1 MELNFLIVIIEKNM
15 KNYLLGIF
23 SITILLISCNNDNE
37 ATEINDF
44 KGVYKIKSIESSM
57 KVDLNNDNLASKDYL
72 QEIASNLIFVHG
84 QYVNMGYEKDLKRN
98 YAEVRPTKLKNT
110 NTKFLDIKFPLPR
123 IDSLF
128 QGNDTYKKYYK
139 EHEIIST
146 ALIYKLT
153 NNNNVDI
160 ESDPFDEFQ
169 YHKINNFII
178 NRVNKIEFEIKF
190 DKKLYDFSNNKW
202 VLANL
207 TARYERIGD

>member
-1 MELNFLIVIIEKNM
+1 M
-15 KNYLLGIF
+15 KKHLF
-23 SITILLISCNNDNE
+23 SILSIITLLASCNNENNSI
-37 ATEINDF
+37 EINDF

-84 QYVNMGYEKDLKRN
+84 QYVNTGYDKNFKRN
-98 YAEVRPTKLKNT
+98 FAEVRPTKLKNT

-128 QGNDTYKKYYK
+128 QGNDTYKIYYK
-139 EHEIIST
+139 EYEIKST

-153 NNNNVDI
+153 NNNNVEI

-169 YHKINNFII
+169 FHKINNFII

-190 DKKLYDFSNNKW
+190 DKKLYDFSNKKW
-202 VLANL
+202 VVVNL
-207 TARYERIGD
+207 TARYERIGN